1 MSDIDYQSVP
11 KCLLNVEAHQ
21 TLQHLKGQALD
32 ILGYCRA
39 YRTGFMNEP
48 GDTRKVNI
56 INCTQHTPTDE
67 QLKDLNDRADI
78 HEKVVVMVGGQLGL
92 MTQVIEVLNNNDF
105 LVVEAITSRVASEVK
120 LPDGTVKKTSVFKY
134 EGLRRLY

>member
-1 MSDIDYQSVP
+1 MIDYQTVP
-11 KCLLNVEAHQ
+11 PELLNVEAYQ

-48 GDTRKVNI
+48 GDTQEVNV
-56 INCTQHTPTDE
+56 INCTMHTPTPA
-67 QLKDLNDRADI
+67 QLKDLNDLAYANN
-78 HEKVVVMVGGQLGL
+78 KVVVMVGGQLGL
-92 MTQVIEVLNNNDF
+92 ITQVIKVLNNNDF
-105 LVVEAITSRVASEVK
+105 YVVEAITSRVASEVK